1 MAGADK
7 ALTVVCRKCGE
18 TNRLPCVHCR
28 KCGAKLDFSAAEAAA
43 RKADGAGRKRGGGS
57 TFRTVVLLLFMVALG
72 LALWPSELPHR
83 AAGVP
88 IDAKRAE
95 MKRELL
101 KVALDKGL
109 PASQTFTEA
118 EINAWLAQLPAMQPE
133 KAGMAAQLLDTAVC
147 FDTNRAQW
155 LVLVKRGPFRFS
167 AVYTAKAD
175 GDRLALTEARLG
187 HLALPGAL
195 GRLYAKTQKGLFA
208 PFSKEAYIL
217 GNLESLVIREGEM
230 ELLTRAT
237 APEGDKK

>member
-1 MAGADK
+1 MADADK
-7 ALTVVCRKCGE
+7 ALTVVCGKCGE
-18 TNRLPCVHCR
+18 TNRLPCLHCR
-28 KCGAKLDFSAAEAAA
+28 KCGAKLDFAVAEAAA
-43 RKADGAGRKRGGGS
+43 KAEDSASHGRKGGA
-57 TFRTVVLLLFMVALG
+57 FRTVMLVLFAVALG

-101 KVALDKGL
+101 KVALEQGM
-109 PASQTFTEA
+109 PAAQTFTEA
-118 EINAWLAQLPAMQPE
+118 EINAWLAQLPGMQPE
-133 KAGMAAQLLDTAVC
+133 KSGMAAQLLDTAVC

-175 GDRLALTEARLG
+175 GNRLALTEARLG

-195 GRLYAKTQKGLFA
+195 GRLYARTQKGLFA
-208 PFSKEAYIL
+208 PFAKEAYIL
-217 GNLESLVIREGEM
+217 GNLESLEIREGEM
-230 ELLTRAT
+230 ELLTRAV
-237 APEGDKK
+237 AP

>member
-1 MAGADK
+1 MADADNP
-7 ALTVVCRKCGE
+7 LTLVCRKCGE

-28 KCGAKLDFSAAEAAA
+28 KCGAKLDFDAAEAAA
-43 RKADGAGRKRGGGS
+43 KEEAAASRKRKGGA
-57 TFRTVVLLLFMVALG
+57 FRTVVAILFLAALG

-83 AAGVP
+83 AEGAQ

-101 KVALDKGL
+101 KVALEKGL

-118 EINAWLAQLPAMQPE
+118 EINAWLAQLPAMQEE
-133 KAGMAAQLLDTAVC
+133 KQGMAAQLLDTAVC

-167 AVYTAKAD
+167 AVFSAKAS
-175 GDRLALTEARLG
+175 GSELALTEARLG
-187 HLALPGAL
+187 HLPMPGAL
-195 GRLYAKTQKGLFA
+195 GRFYARTQKGLFA
-208 PFSKEAYIL
+208 PFAKEAHIL
-217 GNLESLVIREGEM
+217 RNLDSLVIREGEM
-230 ELLTRAT
+230 EVLTRAT